1 MSPAFGK
8 KSRMTVGWP
17 DITFAYYGIACC
29 WEVKFE
35 NAQLKPDQKEMRR
48 QLLDAPNNWRH
59 EVVRSV
65 EQAKAILDALK
76 EEGLRNNPCPPVLPG
91 VTKAPCPTN

>member
-8 KSRMTVGWP
+8 KSRITVGWP
-17 DITFAYYGIACC
+17 DITFAYFGIACC

-35 NAQLKPDQKEMRR
+35 NGALKPEQKRLQRE
-48 QLLDAPNNWRH
+48 LLDAPNNWRH
-59 EVVRSV
+59 ETVRSV

-76 EEGLRNNPCPPVLPG
+76 EEALGANWRDYPCAPVLPG
-91 VTKAPCPTN
+91 VTK